1 MNKLLLGEATLSI
14 KERSYKEITRQRTI
28 SASEKVN
35 HDLYEALRE
44 VRWELAQAEQVPAYI
59 IFSNKSLEDMA
70 SRLPKNDEEFLMVE
84 GVGSVKADKYAGQF
98 LPVIQ
103 EFLSTNKNITT
114 KEPEP
119 LHRNTTQMASYLES
133 AEYAE
138 EGLTPYEIA
147 IERGISESTVLNHL
161 TQAAEEGELE
171 EFDADVAGSKKQL

>member
-14 KERSYKEITRQRTI
+14 KERSYKEITRQQTI

-84 GVGSVKADKYAGQF
+84 GVGSVKADKYASKF
-98 LPVIQ
+98 LTIIK
-103 EFLSTNKNITT
+103 EYLSTNKNITT
-114 KEPEP
+114 KEPDN
-119 LHRNTTQMASYLES
+119 LHRNTTQMANYTES
-133 AEYAE
+133 AKYTE
-138 EGLTPYEIA
+138 
-147 IERGISESTVLNHL
+147 V
-161 TQAAEEGELE
+161 
-171 EFDADVAGSKKQL
+171 